1 MGDLRPIYGYF
12 HKEND
17 DPTIKFGG
25 TIFKQTN
32 LCGNHSK
39 HMYKIHQDSWR
50 KVRTLLLGFPCFLSL
65 ADLFRVALED
75 SYDYMIRW

>member
-1 MGDLRPIYGYF
+1 MGDSRPIYGYF
-12 HKEND
+12 HKEHD

-39 HMYKIHQDSWR
+39 HMYKILDV
-50 KVRTLLLGFPCFLSL
+50 KF
-65 ADLFRVALED
+65 ALCC
-75 SYDYMIRW
+75 